1 MEADTLSPMGLGLLL
16 LPFLVTL
23 LAALCVRCRELPA
36 SYDSVS
42 TERLYPSSIFIK
54 PTQIT
59 SPSTT
64 DTSCPFV
71 ASFPPLVQP
80 DLRSPQPFGG
90 CQQDSNDVNSVASY
104 ENQEPTSENEDDE
117 EDEEDYPNEGYLEV
131 LPDSTPATI
140 PVVSSAPVP
149 SNPGLRDSAFSMES
163 GEDYVN
169 VPESEDSAEASLD
182 GSREYV
188 NVSQELQPVSGAE
201 QATVTSQ
208 EVEGEG
214 EEEGVEG
221 EEAPDYENL
230 QELH

>member
-59 SPSTT
+59 RPSTT
-64 DTSCPFV
+64 DTS
-71 ASFPPLVQP
+71 SR
-80 DLRSPQPFGG
+80 RSPQPFGG

-117 EDEEDYPNEGYLEV
+117 EDEDDYPNEGYLEV
-131 LPDSTPATI
+131 LPDSTPATV

-149 SNPGLRDSAFSMES
+149 NNPGLRDSAFSMES

-169 VPESEDSAEASLD
+169 VLESEDSAEASLD

-208 EVEGEG
+208 EVEDG

>member
-1 MEADTLSPMGLGLLL
+1 MTVCPQKGCTQA
-16 LPFLVTL
+16 
-23 LAALCVRCRELPA
+23 
-36 SYDSVS
+36 VS
-42 TERLYPSSIFIK
+42 SSN
-54 PTQIT
+54 Q
-59 SPSTT
+59 
-64 DTSCPFV
+64 
-71 ASFPPLVQP
+71 LP

-104 ENQEPTSENEDDE
+104 ENQERTSENEEDDE

-149 SNPGLRDSAFSMES
+149 GNPGLRDSAYSMES

-208 EVEGEG
+208 EVED
-214 EEEGVEG
+214 EGVEG